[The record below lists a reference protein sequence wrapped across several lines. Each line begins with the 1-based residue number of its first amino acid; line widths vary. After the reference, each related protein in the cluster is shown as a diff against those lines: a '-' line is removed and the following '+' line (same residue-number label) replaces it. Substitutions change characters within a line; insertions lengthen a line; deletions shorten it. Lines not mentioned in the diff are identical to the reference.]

1 MRFSMAHRLIQ
12 QFLRVTFG
20 CMIVLLVPASV
31 WAQDSTPTT
40 PDLVVTVRDGGGAP
54 LAGLTV
60 QIRAGADTP
69 ILAQAISNAQGQAV
83 FATISVSQVRVR
95 VIGTLASGAPLYQ
108 PGADAPGIALF
119 LGPPPTTLDLRVD
132 SDGMVLPDPITMID
146 PVSHGPVIASPAPG
160 PDGNGRIVFPPS
172 ATEAARL
179 APTAAAFATTLPVTS
194 TAPASPAPMAPPLE
208 AGAYSAAPA
217 SSTHRWWIV
226 GIGGALVLVVGGLL
240 VLTSHGRRHR

>member
-1 MRFSMAHRLIQ
+1 MINRLTIRL
-12 QFLRVTFG
+12 LRTLLG
-20 CMIVLLVPASV
+20 CMVVLLVPASV

-60 QIRAGADTP
+60 QIRTGAETP
-69 ILAQAISNAQGQAV
+69 ILAQAVTTAQGQAM
-83 FATISVSQVRVR
+83 FANITVSQVRVR
-95 VIGTLASGAPLYQ
+95 VLGTLASGAQLYQ
-108 PGADAPGIALF
+108 IGADAPGVAVF

-172 ATEAARL
+172 ATDAAPI
-179 APTAAAFATTLPVTS
+179 APTRGAFATTPPVTS
-194 TAPASPAPMAPPLE
+194 TLPSSLAPVAPPVE
-208 AGAYSAAPA
+208 AGTQSAAPA
-217 SSTHRWWIV
+217 SPTHHWWGV
-226 GIGGALVLVVGGLL
+226 GIGVAVVLVLAGVL
-240 VLTSHGRRHR
+240 VFRSLGRRRP